1 MTPETLIEQLYNNS
15 EVLVFADVLAT
26 IDANYQ
32 YTPQA
37 FTNGAVE
44 NAAGT
49 NEGSCKVFSFA
60 QLNGLDQTQAL
71 TCFAEHYRSV
81 LATPEGIDHGN
92 IRNFMQTG
100 WAGINFAD
108 AALQVKV

>member
-1 MTPETLIEQLYNNS
+1 MTPTALIEQLQNNP
-15 EVLVFADVLAT
+15 EALAFADVIAT
-26 IDANYQ
+26 IDDNYQ

-37 FTNGAVE
+37 FTNGAAE

-60 QLNGLDQTQAL
+60 QMNHLDQAQTL
-71 TCFAEHYRSV
+71 NCFAEHYRSV

-92 IRNFMQTG
+92 IRNFMKTG

-108 AALQVKV
+108 AALRVKG